1 MEPEVLRHAGNML
14 SRASRDSKLYP
25 YADPWD
31 GQRGPFFERN
41 WLPDMLSGLG
51 GVTDDYASLTDH
63 LDGMDPHG
71 VPPTDAAQL
80 AANAMH
86 VNGANP
92 AVGPAWKSEQAFKNR
107 SSKAIAALRQHIV
120 SVPLVAEID
129 KMVRLYRGA
138 SGRRAPPF

>member
-1 MEPEVLRHAGNML
+1 ML

-31 GQRGPFFERN
+31 GQRGPYFERN

-71 VPPTDAAQL
+71 VPPTDAAQ
-80 AANAMH
+80 A
-86 VNGANP
+86 
-92 AVGPAWKSEQAFKNR
+92 
-107 SSKAIAALRQHIV
+107 KACR
-120 SVPLVAEID
+120 
-129 KMVRLYRGA
+129 
-138 SGRRAPPF
+138 

>member
-1 MEPEVLRHAGNML
+1 
-14 SRASRDSKLYP
+14 
-25 YADPWD
+25 
-31 GQRGPFFERN
+31 
-41 WLPDMLSGLG
+41 
-51 GVTDDYASLTDH
+51 
-63 LDGMDPHG
+63 MDPHG

-120 SVPLVAEID
+120 FVPLEISRCRWRQL
-129 KMVRLYRGA
+129 KI
-138 SGRRAPPF
+138 SKFSIFS

>member
-1 MEPEVLRHAGNML
+1 
-14 SRASRDSKLYP
+14 
-25 YADPWD
+25 
-31 GQRGPFFERN
+31 
-41 WLPDMLSGLG
+41 
-51 GVTDDYASLTDH
+51 VTDDYASLTDH

-71 VPPTDAAQL
+71 IPPTDAAQL

-120 SVPLVAEID
+120 SVPLQPLEVSTDFEPFLNFGSLAVPQETR
-129 KMVRLYRGA
+129 VG
-138 SGRRAPPF
+138 RAPHSLRCVPLARALHVTC

>member
-1 MEPEVLRHAGNML
+1 ML

-92 AVGPAWKSEQAFKNR
+92 AVGPAWKSEQAFSRTARQRRLLRYASTSSPYR
-107 SSKAIAALRQHIV
+107 SWR
-120 SVPLVAEID
+120 
-129 KMVRLYRGA
+129 RLT
-138 SGRRAPPF
+138 